1 MNKNHRF
8 YNIIEKLRVRNRATQ
23 PDIYHVE
30 DEDDVTEEIEKAL
43 WDIKEAMDIP
53 TDEIEIAVKSR
64 KNKK

>member
-8 YNIIEKLRVRNRATQ
+8 YNIIDKLRVRNRATQ
-23 PDIYHVE
+23 PDIYHV
-30 DEDDVTEEIEKAL
+30 DEEIEKAL

>member
-8 YNIIEKLRVRNRATQ
+8 YNIIDKLRVRNRATQ

-43 WDIKEAMDIP
+43 WDIKE
-53 TDEIEIAVKSR
+53 S
-64 KNKK
+64 KK